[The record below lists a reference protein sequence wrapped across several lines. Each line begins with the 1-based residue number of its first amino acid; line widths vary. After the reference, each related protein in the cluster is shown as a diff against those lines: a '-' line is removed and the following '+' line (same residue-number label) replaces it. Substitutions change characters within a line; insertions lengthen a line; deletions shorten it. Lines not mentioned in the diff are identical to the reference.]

1 MTVNFDN
8 AYGAPGTGSM
18 NGDAGS
24 SEEGTR
30 RCEGEV
36 VADDMSGRHSSGPP
50 LFTLYPLADDVRFGV
65 LRRSFS
71 GRINR
76 VDRFVW
82 QKLNPGVAMPADAAF
97 VAPTWNITAQRWD
110 LLLPELTPDWL
121 RDPAALTASYEGGIG
136 HGVKDLAVSIKL
148 MVDDRKPLHHTWEA
162 ARDFVRNFLV
172 VQHQLPTVMVLHDPM
187 QRGYRENN
195 ATHLHIVSMA
205 RKLSPAGWRET
216 SPLAK
221 DSAHAEIIDA
231 WSQYRP

>member
-1 MTVNFDN
+1 MRVEEVAGEYVRMSDVACEN
-8 AYGAPGTGSM
+8 GAGVG
-18 NGDAGS
+18 GDDGGFGGS
-24 SEEGTR
+24 STGEDGR
-30 RCEGEV
+30 RPTG
-36 VADDMSGRHSSGPP
+36 GPP

-82 QKLNPGVAMPADAAF
+82 QKLNPGVAMPADAA
-97 VAPTWNITAQRWD
+97 VMAPTWSITAQRWD

-136 HGVKDLAVSIKL
+136 SGVKDLAVSIKL

-172 VQHQLPTVMVLHDPM
+172 VHHQLPTVMVLHDPM
-187 QRGYRENN
+187 QRGYRDNN
-195 ATHLHIVSMA
+195 ATHLHIVAMA
-205 RKLSPAGWRET
+205 RKLTPAGWRET

-221 DSAHAEIIDA
+221 DSAHAEIVDA
-231 WSQYRP
+231 WGQYRP